1 MKTKIFITLLL
12 FCSIFLLQGCECND
26 GEIII
31 PCSNKIDLGT
41 FEIEKNLPTESDFE
55 VLFENQFGEEKT
67 LYYNTDWGLGNRNFE
82 DMRSFVAHTNQCSE
96 RGDENEISWQR
107 EQNTVV
113 VFFDLDNVISIKE
126 TVAIDIEKPK
136 DGIVGQ
142 YFIARTQGERSGG
155 LNMPPTLSFSKNRIQ
170 TSQNSSYDFGYEF
183 FQTLLLNGQEFEN
196 VIRILDTQNEIKEIY
211 LSEKGEL
218 IAFEDI
224 DDGIFV
230 LKQ

>member
-1 MKTKIFITLLL
+1 MKTNFLIILL
-12 FCSIFLLQGCECND
+12 FSCSIFLLQSCECND

-41 FEIEKNLPTESDFE
+41 FEIENNLPTQRDFE
-55 VLFENQFGEEKT
+55 VIFENQLGEKRT
-67 LYYNTDWGLGNRNFE
+67 LFYNTDWGLGNRNFE
-82 DMRSFVAHTNQCSE
+82 DIRSLVTHTNQCSE

-113 VFFDLDNVISIKE
+113 VFFDFYNVISIKE
-126 TVAIDIEKPK
+126 TVAIDIEKPE

-155 LNMPPTLSFSKNRIQ
+155 LNQEPTLSYSKNRIQ

-183 FQTLLLNGQEFEN
+183 FQTLILNGKEFEN
-196 VIRILDTQNEIKEIY
+196 VVRILDTQNEIKEIY

-224 DDGIFV
+224 DDEIFV